1 MRRIVSI
8 IILLTCI
15 SILSAEIVDKIIVK
29 VGREIILQSDLDKR
43 LQQLQAAGML
53 NQEITTLDILN
64 DMIES
69 ELILQKAKQEEY
81 EVDEDNIR
89 NMAGEQIKQIAS
101 QFPTEFEFKQELKK
115 AGLTVPDLK
124 DYYIEIITEQNLK
137 ELIIKNEIKN
147 KIHITEV
154 EVEDYYNEHKD
165 EIPTSPAM
173 DQIGMIVRSIKAGKE
188 TKKKALVEINK
199 LRDKLIEGTDFT
211 ELVKEYSDCPSKAN
225 GGNLGFFGKGTMVKP
240 FEDAAFGLMPG
251 EISEVVETQ
260 FGYHIIKVDEIK
272 EDEVKASHILKKIEP
287 TEEDIQAEIQLI
299 ENVLVKMENG
309 EDFSE
314 LAKTYSE
321 DDSTAV
327 KGGIIGEFVKEE
339 YPELFKEKLENIDY
353 GGHTSLIREGDNLY
367 IFAKLK
373 LIPEKEYRYDE
384 IYDRL
389 RELVI
394 NQKEI
399 ELYEKWITELIQ
411 ESYVEIL
418 LED

>member
-15 SILSAEIVDKIIVK
+15 SMLSAEIVDKIIVK

-115 AGLTVPDLK
+115 AGLSVPDLK
-124 DYYIEIITEQNLK
+124 DYYIEMITEQNLK
-137 ELIIKNEIKN
+137 ELIVQNEIKN

-154 EVEDYYNEHKD
+154 EIEDYYNEHKY
-165 EIPTSPAM
+165 EIPTRPAM

-188 TKKKALVEINK
+188 TNNKALVEINK
-199 LRDKLIEGTDFT
+199 LRDKLIEGTDFA
-211 ELVKEYSDCPSKAN
+211 ELAKEYSDCPSKN
-225 GGNLGFFGKGTMVKP
+225 SGGNLGFFGRGTMVKP

-272 EDEVKASHILKKIEP
+272 EDEVKTSHILKKIEP
-287 TEEDIQAEIQLI
+287 TEEDIQAEIQLM
-299 ENVLVKMENG
+299 ENILVKLENG

-327 KGGIIGEFVKEE
+327 KDGIIGEFVKEE

-353 GGHTSLIREGDNLY
+353 GSNTSLIREGDNLY

-373 LIPEKEYRYDE
+373 LISEKEYRYEDV
-384 IYDRL
+384 YDRL

-394 NQKEI
+394 TQKEM

>member
-1 MRRIVSI
+1 MRKIVSI
-8 IILLTCI
+8 VILLSCI
-15 SILSAEIVDKIIVK
+15 TIVNAEMVDRIIAK
-29 VGREIILQSDLDKR
+29 AGREIILQSDLDKR

-53 NQEITTLDILN
+53 NKEITTLDILN

-81 EVDEDNIR
+81 EVDENNIR
-89 NMAGEQIKQIAS
+89 NMAGEQIKQVAS

-124 DYYIEIITEQNLK
+124 EYYIEVITEQNLK
-137 ELIIKNEIKN
+137 ELIVQNEIKN

-165 EIPTSPAM
+165 EIPTRPAM
-173 DQIGMIVRSIKAGKE
+173 DQIGMIVRTIKAGKE
-188 TKKKALVEINK
+188 TKNKALVGINK
-199 LRDKLIEGTDFT
+199 LRDKLIEGTEFA
-211 ELVKEYSDCPSKAN
+211 ELAKEYSDCPSKTN

-272 EDEVKASHILKKIEP
+272 ENEVKASHILKKIEP
-287 TEEDIQAEIQLI
+287 TEEDIEAEIQL
-299 ENVLVKMENG
+299 MENILIKLEND

-327 KGGIIGEFVKEE
+327 TGGIIGEFVKGE
-339 YPELFKEKLENIDY
+339 YPELFKEKLESVDY
-353 GGHTSLIREGDNLY
+353 GEHTSLVREGDNLY
-367 IFAKLK
+367 IFARLK
-373 LIPEKEYRYDE
+373 LIPEEEYRYDQ

-394 NQKEI
+394 NQKEM